1 MKKRFFTVVM
11 ATVMTLAMSVS
22 AFAAELADVDATG
35 WWVAHSTAI
44 EVDETGVEV
53 NFTAT
58 TYESAT
64 SNWNSPLYVVYTAT
78 EEFAGG
84 AGISDVAGY
93 TEYAVVRSD
102 TYAWSGEANTGNL
115 DSWTN
120 KGFTWE
126 ATAPAD
132 WTTWLESL
140 KGGVDGTLEAQLSGD
155 TLTAVFTVG
164 DAVSTASFKVD
175 SSKPVY
181 ISLTGEL
188 CKLTNINIESVATEV
203 ETEAEETEDTTTTAE
218 VTEESPKTGDAS
230 SVAFV
235 TVVLF
240 AAAGTLILLKKR
252 TVNE

>member
-1 MKKRFFTVVM
+1 MKKKFLTVVM

-22 AFAAELADVDATG
+22 AFATDLAEVDGTG
-35 WWVAHSTAI
+35 WWAAHSKAI
-44 EVDETGVEV
+44 EVNETGVEV

-64 SNWNSPLYVVYTAT
+64 NNWNSPLYVVYTAT

-93 TEYAVVRSD
+93 TEYGVVRAD
-102 TYAWSGEANTGNL
+102 VYAWSGDANTGNL

-120 KGFTWE
+120 KGLTWE

-132 WTTWLESL
+132 WATWLASL
-140 KGGVDGTLEAQLSGD
+140 KGGVEGNLKAQLSGD

-164 DAVSTASFKVD
+164 DAVSTASFVVD

-181 ISLTGEL
+181 ISLTAEL
-188 CKLTNINIESVATEV
+188 CKLTNIEVVTTEAEAEV
-203 ETEAEETEDTTTTAE
+203 ETEEATTTTD

-240 AAAGTLILLKKR
+240 AAAGAFILLKKK